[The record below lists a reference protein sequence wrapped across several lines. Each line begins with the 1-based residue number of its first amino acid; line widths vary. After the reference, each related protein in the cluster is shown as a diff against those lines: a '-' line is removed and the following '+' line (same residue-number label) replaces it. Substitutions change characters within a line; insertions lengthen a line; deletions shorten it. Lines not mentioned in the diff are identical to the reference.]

1 MATVLSKS
9 GIVDGATVQP
19 WHVTQ
24 SIDAL
29 TGTTAYDI
37 TISGSLTLTGSIK
50 SLNGYTGSLFGTAS
64 WAQSSSEAI
73 SSISSSYAS
82 VAEAISGAYVP
93 SGSVTSTSV
102 SLKCVT
108 GYGKIPA
115 GGGGGGGINF
125 IATINELDGKIL
137 GANCFITIG
146 YSSSV
151 SGSDMKV
158 AVDSLAGPTLIFEYD
173 KAGGTTATSSV
184 DFFFNCMYLA

>member
-1 MATVLSKS
+1 MATLSKS
-9 GIVDGATVQP
+9 GIIDGATVQP

-50 SLNGYTGSLFGTAS
+50 SLNGYTGSLHGTSS
-64 WAQSSSEAI
+64 WAQT
-73 SSISSSYAS
+73 SSISLSTVSSSYSS
-82 VAEAISGAYVP
+82 VAEVISGAYVP
-93 SGSVTSTSV
+93 SGNVTSTSV
-102 SLKCVT
+102 SLKCVA
-108 GYGKIPA
+108 GYGNIPV
-115 GGGGGGGINF
+115 GGGGANF
-125 IATINELDGKIL
+125 TATINELNGKIL

-151 SGSDMKV
+151 NGSDMKV
-158 AVDSLAGPTLIFEYD
+158 GVDSLSGPTLIFEYD
-173 KAGGTTATSSV
+173 KVGGTTPTSSV